1 MTVRDGALKAS
12 VGARR
17 EAASSRAYYYTSAIS
32 AVRDADVPKSFM
44 LPHPPKV
51 LDQGSV
57 SSCVAHGVAEA
68 LSTGLYNTYGRDIDL
83 SVLLIY
89 VHRSR
94 TSRDPDDL

>member
-1 MTVRDGALKAS
+1 
-12 VGARR
+12 
-17 EAASSRAYYYTSAIS
+17 
-32 AVRDADVPKSFM
+32 M